1 MRWCVIRH
9 PDVADPGVVPEDSI
23 EHYEARGWTRVSG
36 WVENGQ
42 HLNAAAFPPRED
54 PAPAA
59 KSEPTPEPA
68 SGRKAPAKSSEE
80 SS

>member
-9 PDVADPGVVPEDSI
+9 PDVRDPGVVPEDSI
-23 EHYEARGWTRVSG
+23 EHYEGHGWARVSD

-42 HLNAAAFPPRED
+42 HLSAAAFPPREPEPEPAPD
-54 PAPAA
+54 PAPEPAPARKAA
-59 KSEPTPEPA
+59 KH
-68 SGRKAPAKSSEE
+68 SEE